1 MRLGIIGLPS
11 SGKSTLFRALTGM
24 NVQPG
29 EWSGGGRVQV
39 QTAVVD
45 VPDPRLDALSEMQR
59 PRKTTHAKVTYADVG
74 GLQVDPGQHGLPG
87 PLVNHLEQM
96 DGLVLVLRAFEDPAV
111 PHPTGS
117 IDPQRDL
124 VTMEAEFLL
133 HDMMAV
139 ERSLERLREDWQKRG
154 SQERAEIDQRIAI
167 FERLATAL
175 GGETPLRSLEISP
188 EEQVMLS
195 GYGLLTTKPV
205 LAVINIA
212 EDGKVPDLGPLS
224 EGISSLVLQG
234 KLEMEIAQLPADEAK
249 IFLQEYG
256 ISKPGLDRVIQES
269 FQLLNLISF
278 FTVSEPEVRAWML
291 PKGGTALQAADT
303 IHTDMARGF
312 IRAEVIA
319 WEDLVTLGG
328 LPQART
334 AGKLRLEGKEY
345 FVADGEVIYIRFNI

>member
-1 MRLGIIGLPS
+1 
-11 SGKSTLFRALTGM
+11 
-24 NVQPG
+24 
-29 EWSGGGRVQV
+29 V

-87 PLVNHLEQM
+87 PFVNHLEQM

-111 PHPTGS
+111 PHPAGS

-124 VTMEAEFLL
+124 ATMEAEFLL
-133 HDMMAV
+133 HDMLAV
-139 ERSLERLREDWQKRG
+139 DRSLERLREDRQKRG
-154 SQERAEIDQRIAI
+154 SQARSEIDRSIAV
-167 FERLATAL
+167 FERLAAAL
-175 GGETPLRSLEISP
+175 GEETPLRTLDVNP
-188 EEQVMLS
+188 EEQTMLS
-195 GYGLLTTKPV
+195 GYGLLTTKRV

-212 EDGKVPDLGPLS
+212 EDGTAPDLGPLG
-224 EGISSLVLQG
+224 EGISALVLKG
-234 KLEMEIAQLPADEAK
+234 KLEMEIAQLPADEAQ
-249 IFLQEYG
+249 IFLQEYE
-256 ISKPGLDRVIQES
+256 ISEPGLHRVIQES
-269 FQLLNLISF
+269 FQLLDLISF

-319 WEDLVTLGG
+319 WDDLVNLGG
-328 LPQART
+328 LPQARA

-345 FVADGEVIYIRFNI
+345 LVADGEVIYIRFNI